1 MSLTLSP
8 TTILP
13 LCLAGIVIL
22 LLFWKPVAAVLKLLA
37 RSVFGAGV
45 LAVLSVAAPFL
56 GLGVNGW
63 NALVLGALGMPGL
76 GLLMMMKVLVP

>member
-1 MSLTLSP
+1 
-8 TTILP
+8 
-13 LCLAGIVIL
+13 LAGVVIL

-76 GLLMMMKVLVP
+76 GLLLMMKVLVP